1 MPLVD
6 MKDRLAHAGG
16 NGYAVAA
23 FGLVSLELLEAIV
36 AASERSRSPV
46 ILSLAESYFPGRA
59 AGYPT
64 APPQTRTSAINASGS
79 SDSRFCYVDGVDHPD
94 RGEWIATQ
102 EVLESHPRHGG
113 TPGPATEPLLPDFL
127 DRFDE
132 LL

>member
-1 MPLVD
+1 MDALREAGCE
-6 MKDRLAHAGG
+6 KIFTDRMTG
-16 NGYAVAA
+16 
-23 FGLVSLELLEAIV
+23 
-36 AASERSRSPV
+36 SRLDRPGWDQMMAYV
-46 ILSLAESYFPGRA
+46 RPGDTFPGRA